1 MFAVKRGE
9 VRKRF
14 DVRFNSP
21 KEEVELNVGK
31 VLLGS
36 LCSQEPDYG
45 VSGTAIERTDESQPK
60 YIRITDFSDHGI
72 DDNHTFVTVNDYS
85 DKHRLQ
91 EGDIIF
97 ARSGATVGKTFYYD
111 GTIGDAIFAGYC
123 IRFRIDGRKALPK
136 YIYWYTKCNF
146 YLNWVNS
153 IQRPSGQPN
162 INKEEYKTFEI
173 FLPEIDTQYHF
184 VEFMNAAAQSRREKL
199 READALLSGISDFV
213 CKTLKINIQT
223 GTPKLGVG
231 VTMRQLKA
239 DKAFNVEYYHAER
252 TNTITAIKAVPHKR
266 LGDCVYFIRDI
277 VSANDGQYLG
287 LAGVQSNTGELSGA
301 EDEAT
306 GQAFIFCVN
315 DVLYCRL
322 RPYLNKVW
330 KAEYNGVCSTE
341 FHVLRMKNNNILPEY
356 LAAVMRSTL
365 VLNQSR
371 HMMTGNTHPRITN
384 ADVANLLIPVPDMPI
399 QQKIA
404 GEMKNRRDT
413 ARALRAE
420 AETEW
425 TAAKA
430 QFERE
435 LLGGKTRK

>member
-1 MFAVKRGE
+1 VFAVERGDIAE
-9 VRKRF
+9 RF

-21 KEEVELNVGK
+21 KKEVELNVGK
-31 VLLGS
+31 VRLGS

-45 VSGTAIERTDESQPK
+45 VSGTAIERTDENQPK
-60 YIRITDFSDHGI
+60 YIRITDFSDYGI
-72 DDNHTFVTVNDYS
+72 EDNHTFVTVNDYS

-91 EGDIIF
+91 KGDIIF
-97 ARSGATVGKTFYYD
+97 ARSGATVGKTYYYD
-111 GTIGDAIFAGYC
+111 GTIGEAIFAGYC
-123 IRFRIDGRKALPK
+123 IRFRIDGRKALPE

-173 FLPEIDTQYHF
+173 FLPKIDIQYHF
-184 VEFMNAAAQSRREKL
+184 VKFMNAAAQSRCEKL
-199 READALLSGISDFV
+199 REANALLSGMSDFV
-213 CKTLKINIQT
+213 CEKLKISLPTEI
-223 GTPKLGVG
+223 PKLSVG

-239 DKAFNVEYYHAER
+239 DKAFNVEYYHTER
-252 TNTITAIKAVPHKR
+252 TNTIAAVKTVPHKR
-266 LGDCVYFIRDI
+266 LGDCVYFMRDI
-277 VSANDGQYLG
+277 VSANKGQYLG

-306 GQAFIFCVN
+306 GQAFMFRTN

-330 KAEYNGVCSTE
+330 KAEYGGVCSTE
-341 FHVLRMKNNNILPEY
+341 FHVLRMKCNSILPEY
-356 LAAVMRSTL
+356 LAVVMRSTL

-384 ADVANLLIPVPDMPI
+384 DDVANLLIPVPDMSI

-404 GEMKNRRDT
+404 DEMQIRRDT
-413 ARALRAE
+413 ARTLRAE
-420 AETEW
+420 AEIEW
-425 TAAKA
+425 AAAKA

-435 LLGGKTRK
+435 LLGGTGK